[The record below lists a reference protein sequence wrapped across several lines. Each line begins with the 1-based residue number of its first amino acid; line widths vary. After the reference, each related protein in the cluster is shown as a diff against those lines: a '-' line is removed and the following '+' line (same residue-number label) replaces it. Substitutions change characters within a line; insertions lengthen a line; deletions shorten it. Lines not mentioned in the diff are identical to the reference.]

1 MTERGALGVVHLVG
15 AGPGAADLITVR
27 GYRLVMSCDALVYD
41 HLVAAELVEASPA
54 KTKIYVG
61 KVAGQHA
68 MPQEKINALLVDLAT
83 RPGGPDHI
91 VRLKGGD
98 PFVFGRGGEEAFA
111 CLEVG
116 VPFSI
121 VPGVTSGVAGPA
133 AVGVPLTHRDFTR
146 GVMFITGHARGDG
159 DLALPWPSLVGCRF
173 TLVFFMGVSTIERIS
188 QELIGHGMDPST
200 PALVV
205 QEATTP
211 CQRHVTAE
219 LTAIAG
225 AVRSSGIK
233 APALF
238 VVGQVASLAP
248 DLDGTRPSVPPRELV
263 GQRVKVCVGGRG
275 RF

>member
-1 MTERGALGVVHLVG
+1 
-15 AGPGAADLITVR
+15 
-27 GYRLVMSCDALVYD
+27 MSCDALVYD
-41 HLVAAELVEASPA
+41 HLVAADLVEKSPA

-68 MPQEKINALLVDLAT
+68 MPQDKINALLVDLAT
-83 RPGGPDHI
+83 RPGGPGHI

-121 VPGVTSGVAGPA
+121 VPGVTAGIAAPA

-146 GVMFITGHARGDG
+146 GVMFLTGHARGDG
-159 DLALPWPSLVGCRF
+159 ELALPWSALASSRF

-188 QELIGHGMDPST
+188 EQLIRHGLEPHT
-200 PALVV
+200 PALVI

-211 CQRHVTAE
+211 SQRHVAADLRHIADVVRTA
-219 LTAIAG
+219 
-225 AVRSSGIK
+225 GIK

-248 DLDGTRPSVPPRELV
+248 QLDGARPSVPPKEP
-263 GQRVKVCVGGRG
+263 VGGAVDV
-275 RF
+275 

>member
-1 MTERGALGVVHLVG
+1 MTERRVPGVVHLVG

-27 GYRLVMSCDALVYD
+27 GYRLVMSCDALIYD
-41 HLVAAELVEASPA
+41 HLVAAELVESSPA
-54 KTKIYVG
+54 KKKIYVG
-61 KVAGQHA
+61 KVAGKHA
-68 MPQEKINALLVDLAT
+68 MPQDKINSLLVSLAT
-83 RPGGPDHI
+83 RPEGPESI

-111 CLEVG
+111 CLDVG

-121 VPGVTSGVAGPA
+121 VPGVTSGVAAPA

-146 GVMFITGHARGDG
+146 GVMFVTGHARGDG
-159 DLALPWPSLVGCRF
+159 DLALPWSALADSHF

-188 QELIGHGMDPST
+188 KQLIDHGADAST

-205 QEATTP
+205 QEATTAS
-211 CQRHVTAE
+211 QRHVQGD
-219 LTAIAG
+219 LSNIAG
-225 AVRSSGIK
+225 MVRSSGIK

-248 DLDGTRPSVPPRELV
+248 TLECKSASISASSSMRRLV
-263 GQRVKVCVGGRG
+263 NLGP
-275 RF
+275 

>member
-1 MTERGALGVVHLVG
+1 MSGREVPGVVHLVG

-41 HLVAAELVEASPA
+41 HLVAADLVEASPA

-68 MPQEKINALLVDLAT
+68 MPQAKINALLVDLAT
-83 RPGGPDHI
+83 REGGPSHI

-111 CLEVG
+111 CLEKG
-116 VPFSI
+116 IPFSV
-121 VPGVTSGVAGPA
+121 VPGVSSGIAAPA

-159 DLALPWPSLVGCRF
+159 DLALPWDALAGSRF
-173 TLVFFMGVSTIERIS
+173 TLVFFMGVSTIERIAK
-188 QELIGHGMDPST
+188 ELIAHGLEPST

-211 CQRHVTAE
+211 SQRHVTAE
-219 LTAIAG
+219 LSEVAS
-225 AVRSSGIK
+225 AVQAAGIK
-233 APALF
+233 APALL
-238 VVGQVASLAP
+238 VVGQVAGLATQ
-248 DLDGTRPSVPPRELV
+248 LDGTRPSVPPKEPQGKRIEV
-263 GQRVKVCVGGRG
+263 
-275 RF
+275 

>member
-1 MTERGALGVVHLVG
+1 MTERRVPGVVHLVG

-68 MPQEKINALLVDLAT
+68 MPQEKINALLVDLAR
-83 RPGGPDHI
+83 RPGGPEHI

-116 VPFSI
+116 IPFSI
-121 VPGVTSGVAGPA
+121 VPGVTSGVAAPA

-146 GVMFITGHARGDG
+146 GVMFVTGHARGDG
-159 DLALPWPSLVGCRF
+159 DLALPWDALATSRF
-173 TLVFFMGVSTIERIS
+173 TLVFFMGVSTIARIAK
-188 QELIGHGMDPST
+188 ELTAHGLEPET

-211 CQRHVTAE
+211 SQRHVAAPLSE
-219 LTAIAG
+219 IAH
-225 AVRSSGIK
+225 AVKTSGIK

-248 DLDGTRPSVPPRELV
+248 RLDGSRPSVPPKEPTGHRIEID
-263 GQRVKVCVGGRG
+263 
-275 RF
+275 

>member
-1 MTERGALGVVHLVG
+1 MTGREVPGVVHLVG

-41 HLVAAELVEASPA
+41 HLVAADLVESSPA

-68 MPQEKINALLVDLAT
+68 MPQQKINDLLVDLAT
-83 RPGGPDHI
+83 RPGGPEHI

-121 VPGVTSGVAGPA
+121 VPGVSSGIAAPA

-159 DLALPWPSLVGCRF
+159 DLALPWDALAASRF
-173 TLVFFMGVSTIERIS
+173 TLVFFMGVSTIDRIA
-188 QELIGHGMDPST
+188 QELIAHGLEATT

-211 CQRHVTAE
+211 SQRHVTAD
-219 LTAIAG
+219 LSGIAG
-225 AVRSSGIK
+225 AVRSAGIK
-233 APALF
+233 APALL

-248 DLDGTRPSVPPRELV
+248 QLDGTRPSVPPKEPV
-263 GQRVKVCVGGRG
+263 GSRVEV
-275 RF
+275 

>member
-1 MTERGALGVVHLVG
+1 MTKRDVPGVVHLVG

-41 HLVAAELVEASPA
+41 HLVAAELVERSSA

-83 RPGGPDHI
+83 KPGGPAQI

-121 VPGVTSGVAGPA
+121 VPGVTSGIAAPA

-146 GVMFITGHARGDG
+146 GVMFVTGHARGDG
-159 DLALPWPSLVGCRF
+159 DLALPWDALAGSRF
-173 TLVFFMGVSTIERIS
+173 TLVFFMGVSTIERIAK
-188 QELIGHGMDPST
+188 ELINHGLEPST
-200 PALVV
+200 SALVV

-211 CQRHVTAE
+211 SQRHVTAE
-219 LTAIAG
+219 LSNIAD

-248 DLDGTRPSVPPRELV
+248 QLDGAQPSVPPNELV
-263 GQRVKVCVGGRG
+263 GRRVEV
-275 RF
+275 